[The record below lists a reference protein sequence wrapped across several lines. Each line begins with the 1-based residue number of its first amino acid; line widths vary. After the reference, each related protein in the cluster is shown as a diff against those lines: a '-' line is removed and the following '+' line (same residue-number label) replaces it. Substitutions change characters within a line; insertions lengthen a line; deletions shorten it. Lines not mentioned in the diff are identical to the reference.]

1 VKHLQGKVLKEL
13 HQELIYLSPNN
24 MPLYRP
30 RQKFNVDDNIVIVSK
45 TTSRIIN
52 FILQDMGASNISQ
65 KMLKN
70 PPINENNNNNI

>member
-13 HQELIYLSPNN
+13 HQELIYLSPNS

-30 RQKFNVDDNIVIVSK
+30 GRKFNVDDNIVIVSK
-45 TTSRIIN
+45 TKSRIIN
-52 FILQDMGASNISQ
+52 FILQDMGAGTISQ

-70 PPINENNNNNI
+70 PPINENNNNNV